1 MNRNQLAEAL
11 YALPGNIVVKGR
23 KSLIAPLLM
32 TVAGAVLIAINLLL
46 PSASDWG
53 DLKSACTLLG
63 GVIFV
68 AGIVVTGLRLFGSGG
83 IPLYGCDRTPLAW
96 MEYYY
101 DQQHAAEVTDC
112 MTRRNW
118 KRLRELQ
125 AEHAA
130 PVRLVGYRTPDDTFV
145 ACRAFLYAEL
155 EERPLTDLLVA
166 DRNGSEA

>member
-23 KSLIAPLLM
+23 KSLVAPLLM
-32 TVAGAVLIAINLLL
+32 IVVGAVLTVIALL

-53 DLKSACTLLG
+53 DLKLTCMSLG
-63 GVIFV
+63 GVILV
-68 AGIVVTGLRLFGSGG
+68 AGAVVTGLRLFGSGG
-83 IPLYGCDRTPLAW
+83 IPLYGRDRTPLAW

-101 DQQHAAEVTDC
+101 DRQHAAEVTDC
-112 MTRRNW
+112 MTLRDW

-125 AEHAA
+125 ADHAA
-130 PVRLVGYRTPDDTFV
+130 PVRLVGYRTPDDAFV
-145 ACRAFLYAEL
+145 ACRVFLYAEL

-166 DRNGSEA
+166 DRNTPEA